1 MLYPDEM
8 ALPEKSVRR
17 SVSLPARVARRVKS
31 LAQSSNTSTSR
42 VIAEL
47 IESGLDAREQ
57 EKKRFFELAD
67 RLARSR
73 DPEEHK
79 LLKEELARLTFG
91 G

>member
-1 MLYPDEM
+1 MSI
-8 ALPEKSVRR
+8 PERSVRQ

-31 LAQSSNTSTSR
+31 LAQTKNTSTSR
-42 VIAEL
+42 VIADL

-73 DPEEHK
+73 DLEEQRR
-79 LLKEELARLTFG
+79 LKEELARMTFG
-91 G
+91 E